1 MRMRFIKGGERKR
14 LMVRGPV
21 SDDTLKIWDSLVKM
35 GYEPVGLLRFIMHLL
50 FPTSKRWSD
59 DDTTVD

>member
-21 SDDTLKIWDSLVKM
+21 SDDTLKIWDSMVKM
-35 GYEPVGLLRFIMHLL
+35 GYEPVGLVRFILHIA
-50 FPTSKRWSD
+50 FPTSKRWNND
-59 DDTTVD
+59 DATVD